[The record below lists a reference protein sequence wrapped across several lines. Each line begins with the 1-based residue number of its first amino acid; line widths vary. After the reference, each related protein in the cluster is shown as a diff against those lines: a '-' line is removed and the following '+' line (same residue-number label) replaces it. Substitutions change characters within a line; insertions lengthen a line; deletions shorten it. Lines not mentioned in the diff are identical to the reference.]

1 MEDAKYLTSVF
12 LFFVDF
18 ILSGYD
24 FSVLTPLY
32 VIVTKWFLCNSYF
45 SVILWFVCKRYVSAE
60 HVARDCVCLSKF
72 FSFPHFFRLAGKIHQ
87 IHSDFRLELNPKI

>member
-1 MEDAKYLTSVF
+1 MKYSMPHTIHMRDAKYLTSVF

-32 VIVTKWFLCNSYF
+32 VIVTKWLLCN
-45 SVILWFVCKRYVSAE
+45 
-60 HVARDCVCLSKF
+60 
-72 FSFPHFFRLAGKIHQ
+72 P
-87 IHSDFRLELNPKI
+87 